1 MFIILTHEGCCSD
14 HIEFTFV
21 GPGFDITGDVTCTTP
36 VISCANNIENW
47 AEFESAW
54 LYDDATVVVRHT
66 SWDGTSTDT
75 PWEDSAPRKC
85 RLDDITQ
92 QLSDESAADTE
103 SERRSDIEASIL
115 REDSQSMRYPHAQ
128 GD

>member
-1 MFIILTHEGCCSD
+1 MLIILTHEGCCSD
-14 HIEFTFV
+14 HIELLRGERHQAV
-21 GPGFDITGDVTCTTP
+21 K
-36 VISCANNIENW
+36 NNIENW

-54 LYDDATVVVRHT
+54 LYNDETVVVRHT

-85 RLDDITQ
+85 RLDEITQ

-103 SERRSDIEASIL
+103 SERRSDIEGSIL
-115 REDSQSMRYPHAQ
+115 REDSQTVRYGHME
-128 GD
+128 